1 MLKVAITGNIASGK
15 STVEKTLMEKGYK
28 VLDSDIVSHE
38 LLKDKVIKK
47 KILAV
52 FSKFDILEDDEISRV
67 KLGRVVFED
76 EKLRKKLEQILHP
89 EIKSE
94 MIRFFNYLEN
104 QGEKIAFASVPLLF
118 EAGFDD
124 LFNKILLV
132 YADDDIRLQRL
143 INRNKISLEHAKNR
157 LKIQTSQ
164 EEKLALA
171 DYVVYNNESLID
183 LSHNVDEVLKLL

>member
-15 STVEKTLMEKGYK
+15 STVEKILMEKGYK

-38 LLKDKVIKK
+38 LLRDKSIKK
-47 KILAV
+47 KILET

-67 KLGRVVFED
+67 KLGRIVFED

-89 EIKSE
+89 EIKNE

-143 INRNKISLEHAKNR
+143 INRNKLSLEQAKNR

-164 EEKLALA
+164 EEKLSLA

-183 LSHNVDEVLKLL
+183 LSQNVDEVLKLF